1 MGRLFFH
8 VSMVSISPSVMD
20 RSWTDVPR
28 QTEAHRPTADGKRH
42 DLLRA

>member
-1 MGRLFFH
+1 MGRLFSH

-20 RSWTDVPR
+20 RSWTDEPR

>member
-1 MGRLFFH
+1 MGRLFSH

-28 QTEAHRPTADGKRH
+28 QTN
-42 DLLRA
+42 